1 MKTNVAY
8 FLAVIL
14 TILLFVGGPDYE
26 SHRIVQQIWDVGH
39 IVLFLMLSYLT
50 LNFIRKYKLSYI
62 TQFLIIVALSFIFG
76 LSVEL
81 VQLLVGRDF
90 ELQDLANDVSGAI
103 IGYFVYY
110 LLHAKIS
117 KLGKIIAALSIVLLL
132 MISLYPLANVLVDEV
147 KMKNEFPVL
156 SDFESPTQLSRWDV
170 KQANLSLHRNH
181 VQQGEYSLQ
190 AIFLPDAF
198 PDITLQ
204 HFPRDWSGYKNI
216 RFSLYNKAQDPIVIE
231 LKIYDEDHMKY
242 GYQYTDRFNRELLLQ
257 PGWNNISIS
266 LNEIFNS
273 PEKRTMDIARIK
285 SFSLFLKDVTSP
297 VTIFLDDLKLY

>member
-1 MKTNVAY
+1 MNWTY
-8 FLAVIL
+8 LLAVIL
-14 TILLFVGGPDYE
+14 TILLFVGGPNYE
-26 SHRIVQQIWDVGH
+26 SHRIVQHIWDMGH
-39 IVLFLMLSYLT
+39 VALFLMLSYIILI
-50 LNFIRKYKLSYI
+50 FIRKYKLSYI
-62 TQFLIIVALSFIFG
+62 AQFLIIAGFSFIFG
-76 LSVEL
+76 LFVEL
-81 VQLLVGRDF
+81 IQLLVGRDF
-90 ELQDLANDVSGAI
+90 ELQDLANDVSGAV

-132 MISLYPLANVLVDEV
+132 MISLYPLVNVLVDEV

-156 SDFESPTQLSRWDV
+156 SDFESPAQLSRWDV
-170 KQANLSLHRNH
+170 KQANLSLSKHY

-204 HFPRDWSGYKNI
+204 HFPRNWSGYKNI
-216 RFSLYNKAQDPIVIE
+216 KFSLYNKEPDPVVIE
-231 LKIYDEDHMKY
+231 LKVYDEDHMKY

-257 PGWNNISIS
+257 PGWNNIFIS

-273 PEKRTMDIARIK
+273 PEKRTMDRTRIK
-285 SFSLFLKDVTSP
+285 SFSLFFKDVTSP

>member
-1 MKTNVAY
+1 MKINWTY
-8 FLAVIL
+8 FLAIIL

-39 IVLFLMLSYLT
+39 VALFLMLSYIILI
-50 LNFIRKYKLSYI
+50 FIRKYKLSYI

-76 LSVEL
+76 LFVEL
-81 VQLLVGRDF
+81 IQLLVGRDF
-90 ELQDLANDVSGAI
+90 ELQDLANDVAGAI

-117 KLGKIIAALSIVLLL
+117 KSHNIIAAMSIVLLL

-147 KMKNEFPVL
+147 KMNNEFPVL
-156 SDFESPTQLSRWDV
+156 SDFESATQLSRWDV
-170 KQANLSLHRNH
+170 KQANLSLNKHH

-204 HFPRDWSGYKNI
+204 HFPRDWSGYNNI
-216 RFSLYNKAQDPIVIE
+216 KFSLYNKAQDPIVIE
-231 LKIYDEDHMKY
+231 LKIYDEDHMRY

-257 PGWNNISIS
+257 PGWNNIFIS

-297 VTIFLDDLKLY
+297 VTIYIDDLKLY

>member
-1 MKTNVAY
+1 MNWTY

-26 SHRIVQQIWDVGH
+26 SHRVVQQIWDVGH
-39 IVLFLMLSYLT
+39 VALFLMLSYIILI
-50 LNFIRKYKLSYI
+50 FIRKYKLSHI

-76 LSVEL
+76 LFVEL
-81 VQLLVGRDF
+81 IQLLIGRDF
-90 ELQDLANDVSGAI
+90 ELQDLANDVSGSI
-103 IGYFVYY
+103 IGYFIYY
-110 LLHAKIS
+110 LLHVKIS
-117 KLGKIIAALSIVLLL
+117 KLYNIIAAMSIVLLL

-156 SDFESPTQLSRWDV
+156 SDFESATQLSRWDV
-170 KQANLSLHRNH
+170 KQANLSLNKHH

-204 HFPRDWSGYKNI
+204 HFSRDWSGYNNTK
-216 RFSLYNKAQDPIVIE
+216 FSLYNKAQDPIIIE

-242 GYQYTDRFNRELLLQ
+242 GYQYTDRFNRKLLLQ
-257 PGWNNISIS
+257 PGWNNIFIS

-273 PEKRTMDIARIK
+273 PEKRTMDITRIK

-297 VTIFLDDLKLY
+297 VTIYLDDLKLY

>member
-1 MKTNVAY
+1 MKMNWTY

-39 IVLFLMLSYLT
+39 VALFLILSYIILI
-50 LNFIRKYKLSYI
+50 FIRKYKLSYI

-76 LSVEL
+76 LFVEL
-81 VQLLVGRDF
+81 IQLLIGRDF

-117 KLGKIIAALSIVLLL
+117 KLHNIIAAMSIVLLL

-147 KMKNEFPVL
+147 KMNNEFPVL
-156 SDFESPTQLSRWDV
+156 SDFESATQLSRWDV
-170 KQANLSLHRNH
+170 KQANLSLNKHH

-190 AIFLPDAF
+190 ATFLPDAF

-204 HFPRDWSGYKNI
+204 HFPRDWSAYNNI
-216 RFSLYNKAQDPIVIE
+216 KFSLYNKAQDPIVIE
-231 LKIYDEDHMKY
+231 MKIYDEDHMKY

-266 LNEIFNS
+266 LNEIYNS
-273 PEKRTMDIARIK
+273 PEKRTMDITKIK

-297 VTIFLDDLKLY
+297 VTIFLDDLRLY

>member
-1 MKTNVAY
+1 MNWTY

-14 TILLFVGGPDYE
+14 TILLFVGGPGYE
-26 SHRIVQQIWDVGH
+26 SHRIVQQIWEVGH
-39 IVLFLMLSYLT
+39 VALFLILSYIILI
-50 LNFIRKYKLSYI
+50 FIRKYKLSYI

-76 LSVEL
+76 LFVEL
-81 VQLLVGRDF
+81 IQLLVGRDF

-117 KLGKIIAALSIVLLL
+117 KLHNIIAALSIALLL

-170 KQANLSLHRNH
+170 KQANLSLNKHH

-216 RFSLYNKAQDPIVIE
+216 KFSLYNKAQDPVVIE

-273 PEKRTMDIARIK
+273 PEKRMMNIARIK

>member
-1 MKTNVAY
+1 MNWTY

-39 IVLFLMLSYLT
+39 VALFLMLSYIILI
-50 LNFIRKYKLSYI
+50 FIRKYKLSYI
-62 TQFLIIVALSFIFG
+62 TQFLIIVAFSFIFG
-76 LSVEL
+76 LFVEII
-81 VQLLVGRDF
+81 QLLIGRDF

-117 KLGKIIAALSIVLLL
+117 KLHNIIAAMSIVLLL
-132 MISLYPLANVLVDEV
+132 MISLYSLANVLVDEV

-170 KQANLSLHRNH
+170 KKANLSLNKQH

-216 RFSLYNKAQDPIVIE
+216 KFSLYNKARDPIVIE

-257 PGWNNISIS
+257 PGWNNISIP

-273 PEKRTMDIARIK
+273 PEKRTMNLVRIK
-285 SFSLFLKDVTSP
+285 SFSLFFKDVTSP

>member
-1 MKTNVAY
+1 MKMNWTY

-39 IVLFLMLSYLT
+39 VALFLILSYIILI
-50 LNFIRKYKLSYI
+50 FIRKYKLSYI

-76 LSVEL
+76 LFVEL
-81 VQLLVGRDF
+81 IQLLIGRDF

-117 KLGKIIAALSIVLLL
+117 KLHNIIAAMSIVLLL

-156 SDFESPTQLSRWDV
+156 SDFESATQLSRWDV
-170 KQANLSLHRNH
+170 KQANLSLNKHH

-190 AIFLPDAF
+190 ATFLPDAF

-204 HFPRDWSGYKNI
+204 HFPRDWSAYNNI
-216 RFSLYNKAQDPIVIE
+216 KFSLYNQAQDPIVIE
-231 LKIYDEDHMKY
+231 MKIYDEDHMKY

-257 PGWNNISIS
+257 PGWNNISIF
-266 LNEIFNS
+266 LNEIYNS
-273 PEKRTMDIARIK
+273 PEKRTMDITKIK
-285 SFSLFLKDVTSP
+285 SFSLFLKNVTSP
-297 VTIFLDDLKLY
+297 VTIFLDDLRLY

>member
-39 IVLFLMLSYLT
+39 VVLFLMLSYFT

-62 TQFLIIVALSFIFG
+62 IQFLIIAGLSFIFG

-90 ELQDLANDVSGAI
+90 ELQDLANDMSGAV
-103 IGYFVYY
+103 IGYFVHY
-110 LLHAKIS
+110 LFHAKIS
-117 KLGKIIAALSIVLLL
+117 KSGKTIAALSIVLLL

-156 SDFESPTQLSRWDV
+156 SDFESPAQLTRWDV
-170 KQANLSLHRNH
+170 KQANLSLSKHY
-181 VQQGEYSLQ
+181 VQQGKYSLQ

-216 RFSLYNKAQDPIVIE
+216 KFSLYNKEPDPVVIE

-257 PGWNNISIS
+257 PGWNNVFIS

-273 PEKRTMDIARIK
+273 PEKRTMDRTRIK

>member
-1 MKTNVAY
+1 MNWTY

-39 IVLFLMLSYLT
+39 VALFLILSYIILI
-50 LNFIRKYKLSYI
+50 FIRKYKLSYI

-76 LSVEL
+76 LFVEL
-81 VQLLVGRDF
+81 IQLLIGRDF

-117 KLGKIIAALSIVLLL
+117 KLHNIIAAMSIVLLL

-156 SDFESPTQLSRWDV
+156 SDFESATQLSRWDV
-170 KQANLSLHRNH
+170 KQANLSLNKHH

-190 AIFLPDAF
+190 ATFLPDAF

-204 HFPRDWSGYKNI
+204 HFPRDWSAYNNI
-216 RFSLYNKAQDPIVIE
+216 KFSLYNKAQDPIVIE

-266 LNEIFNS
+266 LNEIYNS
-273 PEKRTMDIARIK
+273 PEKRTMDITKIK

-297 VTIFLDDLKLY
+297 VTIFLDDLSLY

>member
-1 MKTNVAY
+1 MNWTY
-8 FLAVIL
+8 FLAIIL

-39 IVLFLMLSYLT
+39 VALFLMLSYIILI
-50 LNFIRKYKLSYI
+50 FIRKYKLSYI

-76 LSVEL
+76 LFVEL
-81 VQLLVGRDF
+81 IQLLVGRDF

-117 KLGKIIAALSIVLLL
+117 KLHNIIAAMSIALLL

-147 KMKNEFPVL
+147 NMKNEFPVL
-156 SDFESPTQLSRWDV
+156 SDFESATQLSRWDV
-170 KQANLSLHRNH
+170 KQANLSLNKHH
-181 VQQGEYSLQ
+181 VQEGEYSLQ

-204 HFPRDWSGYKNI
+204 HFPRDWSGYNNI
-216 RFSLYNKAQDPIVIE
+216 KFSLYNKAQDPIVIE

-257 PGWNNISIS
+257 PGWNNIFIS

-273 PEKRTMDIARIK
+273 PEKRTMDITRIK

-297 VTIFLDDLKLY
+297 VTIFLDNLKLY

>member
-1 MKTNVAY
+1 MNWTY

-39 IVLFLMLSYLT
+39 VALFLMLSYIILI
-50 LNFIRKYKLSYI
+50 FIRKYKLSYI

-76 LSVEL
+76 LFVEL
-81 VQLLVGRDF
+81 IQLLIGRDF

-117 KLGKIIAALSIVLLL
+117 KLHNIIAVLSIVLLL
-132 MISLYPLANVLVDEV
+132 MISLYPLANVLVDEM
-147 KMKNEFPVL
+147 KMENEFPVL
-156 SDFESPTQLSRWDV
+156 SDFESATQLSRWDV
-170 KQANLSLHRNH
+170 KQANLSLNKHH

-190 AIFLPDAF
+190 AIFFPDAF

-216 RFSLYNKAQDPIVIE
+216 KFSLYNKAQDPIVIE
-231 LKIYDEDHMKY
+231 LKVYDEDHMKY

-257 PGWNNISIS
+257 PGWNNIFIS

-273 PEKRTMDIARIK
+273 PEKRTMDRTRIK

>member
-1 MKTNVAY
+1 MNWTY

-39 IVLFLMLSYLT
+39 VALFLMLSYIILI
-50 LNFIRKYKLSYI
+50 FIRKYKLSYI
-62 TQFLIIVALSFIFG
+62 AQFLIIVALSFIFG
-76 LSVEL
+76 LFVEL
-81 VQLLVGRDF
+81 IQLLIGRDF

-117 KLGKIIAALSIVLLL
+117 KLHNIIAALSIVLLL

-147 KMKNEFPVL
+147 KMKNEFPML

-170 KQANLSLHRNH
+170 KQANLSLNKHH

-216 RFSLYNKAQDPIVIE
+216 KFSLYNKAQDPVVIE
-231 LKIYDEDHMKY
+231 LKVYDEDHMKY

-257 PGWNNISIS
+257 PGWNNIFIS

-273 PEKRTMDIARIK
+273 PEKRTMDRTRIK

-297 VTIFLDDLKLY
+297 VTIFLDGLELN

>member
-1 MKTNVAY
+1 MNWTY

-39 IVLFLMLSYLT
+39 VALFLILSYIILI
-50 LNFIRKYKLSYI
+50 FIRKYKLSYI
-62 TQFLIIVALSFIFG
+62 TQFLIIIAFSFMFG
-76 LSVEL
+76 LFVEII
-81 VQLLVGRDF
+81 QLLIGRDF

-117 KLGKIIAALSIVLLL
+117 KLHNIIAAMSIVLLL

-147 KMKNEFPVL
+147 KMKNDFPVL

-170 KQANLSLHRNH
+170 KQANLSLNKHH

-190 AIFLPDAF
+190 ATFLPDAF

-204 HFPRDWSGYKNI
+204 HFPRDWSGYNNI
-216 RFSLYNKAQDPIVIE
+216 KFSLYNKAQDPIVIE

>member
-1 MKTNVAY
+1 MNWTY

-39 IVLFLMLSYLT
+39 VALFLILSYIILI
-50 LNFIRKYKLSYI
+50 FIRKYKLSYI

-76 LSVEL
+76 LFVEL
-81 VQLLVGRDF
+81 IQLLVGRDF

-117 KLGKIIAALSIVLLL
+117 MLHNIIAALSIALLL

-170 KQANLSLHRNH
+170 KQANLSLNKHH

-216 RFSLYNKAQDPIVIE
+216 KFSLYNKAQDPVVIE

-273 PEKRTMDIARIK
+273 PEKRTMNIARIK